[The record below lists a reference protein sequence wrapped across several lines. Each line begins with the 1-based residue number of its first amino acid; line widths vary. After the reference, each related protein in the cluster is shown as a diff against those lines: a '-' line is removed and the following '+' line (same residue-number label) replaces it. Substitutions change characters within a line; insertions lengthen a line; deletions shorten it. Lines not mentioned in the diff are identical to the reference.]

1 MKEASNYVNISN
13 FSFTI
18 PPAVQA
24 LKFYQSLD
32 GDKALSSVEPYL
44 KLASAYLGLKEYKR
58 SEEYL
63 AYARW
68 IVMNTTE
75 CPESIRAHV
84 HLLLGQVNSA
94 QENIP
99 TAKAEL
105 STAIY
110 YSSKHSGPDSL
121 LTSIGYFRLGTQ
133 CVCVICSYCLI

>member
-1 MKEASNYVNISN
+1 MKETSN
-13 FSFTI
+13 FLNTSNFIFAI

-24 LKFYQSLD
+24 MKFYQSLD
-32 GDKALSSVEPYL
+32 GDKSLSSVEPYL

-58 SEEYL
+58 AEEYL

-68 IVMNTTE
+68 IVMNVTE
-75 CPESIRAHV
+75 APEQIRAQV

-110 YSSKHSGPDSL
+110 YSSRHSGPDSL
-121 LTSIGYFRLGTQ
+121 LTSIGYFRLGE
-133 CVCVICSYCLI
+133 